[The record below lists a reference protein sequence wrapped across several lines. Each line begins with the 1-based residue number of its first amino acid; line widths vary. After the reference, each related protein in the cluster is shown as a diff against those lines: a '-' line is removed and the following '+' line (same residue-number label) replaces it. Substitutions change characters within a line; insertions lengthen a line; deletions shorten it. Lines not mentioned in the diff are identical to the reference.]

1 MMKYE
6 TFASEILN
14 LAQECPR
21 EWRPGQSVFN
31 IVESMCGNIAREVQ
45 FQDGIDCFYD
55 DTRIEPFLKAVYKRL
70 TESEETWNQIS

>member
-1 MMKYE
+1 MKYE

-21 EWRPGQSVFN
+21 EWRLGQSVFN
-31 IVESMCGNIAREVQ
+31 IVEAMCGNIAREVQ

-55 DTRIEPFLKAVYKRL
+55 NTKIEDFLKAVYRRL
-70 TESEETWNQIS
+70 NEE